1 MKAEKLLFI
10 TGKLAEK
17 SLNKVLQE
25 IQDKNQANPKTP
37 TFKYPRFEYK
47 VEQIGVSVAAL
58 MTPDLIAR
66 RLKSSGDANKMIL
79 PGLCQGDLSALHR
92 QYGIPVER
100 GPDDL
105 KDLPQYFGQIGIAPD
120 LSQYSCQIFAEI
132 VDAPDLTVDE
142 IVAKSNKFKA
152 QGANVIDL
160 GCLPGKPFKHLAD
173 SIRALKSAGF
183 KVSVDSMN
191 TDELLLAGKAGAD
204 YLLSLT
210 EKTLWIAD
218 AVEAAPVL
226 VPAKPGNLASLYR
239 AIEICLKKGKPFY
252 ADAILDPIHFGLT
265 DSIVRYH
272 KLRKKYPQINIL
284 MGVGNLT
291 ELTDADTT
299 GINAVL
305 FGIISELN
313 INAVLATS
321 VSAHAVNAIAEAD
334 IARRMN
340 YRAKQD
346 DRLPRGY
353 SNGLLGLHD
362 RKPFSYNATEIAEF
376 AAQIKDP
383 SFRIMVSEDGVHV
396 YNRDGL
402 LQAIDPFAF
411 YPDLKVENDASH
423 SFYLGVELARAQI
436 AYQLKKRYV
445 QDEELNWGVSN
456 VVPSKDDRKSTDRK
470 KHRETSL
477 KEKQTKKLDSRLR
490 GDEK

>member
-1 MKAEKLLFI
+1 MSGRADNLLFV

-17 SLNKVLQE
+17 SLNKVLQ
-25 IQDKNQANPKTP
+25 DVTANPKTP
-37 TFKYPRFEYK
+37 IFKYRI
-47 VEQIGVSVAAL
+47 EQIGVSVAAL

-66 RLKSSGDANKMIL
+66 RLKSVGDANKMIL

-132 VDAPDLTVDE
+132 VDAPDLSVDE
-142 IVAKSNKFKA
+142 ILTKSNKFKM

-160 GCLPGKPFKHLAD
+160 GCLPGKPFLHLAD
-173 SIRALKSAGF
+173 SIKALKSAGF

-191 TDELLLAGKAGAD
+191 TDELLLAGKSGAD

-210 EKTLWIAD
+210 EHTLWIAD
-218 AVEAAPVL
+218 AVEAKPVL
-226 VPAKPGNLASLYR
+226 VPAKPGNMASLYR
-239 AIEICLKKGKPFY
+239 AIEICLKKGKSFY

-299 GINAVL
+299 GINAIL

-313 INAVLATS
+313 IDAVLTTS
-321 VSAHAVNAIAEAD
+321 VSAHAMNAIAEAD
-334 IARRMN
+334 IARRVN
-340 YRAKQD
+340 FRAKQD

-353 SNGLLGLHD
+353 SNCLLGLHD
-362 RKPFSYNATEIAEF
+362 RKPFSYNNQEIADF

-402 LQAIDPFAF
+402 LQAIDPFKF
-411 YPDLKVENDASH
+411 YPNLKVENDASH
-423 SFYLGVELARAQI
+423 AFYLGVELARAQI
-436 AYQLKKRYV
+436 AWQLKKRYV
-445 QDEELNWGVSN
+445 QDEELNWGIALEN
-456 VVPSKDDRKSTDRK
+456 TGQNTEDRKT
-470 KHRETSL
+470 HREASL
-477 KEKQTKKLDSRLR
+477 KERKAAIKKL
-490 GDEK
+490 

>member
-1 MKAEKLLFI
+1 MKKDSLLFL

-25 IQDKNQANPKTP
+25 VQSNPKTP
-37 TFKYPRFEYK
+37 QFKYR
-47 VEQIGVSVAAL
+47 VEQMGVSVAAL
-58 MTPDLIAR
+58 MTPEMIAR
-66 RLKSSGDANKMIL
+66 RLKNTGDASKMIL
-79 PGLCQGDLSALHR
+79 PGLCQGDLSQLHR

-105 KDLPQYFGQIGIAPD
+105 KDLPEYFGQQGKSPD
-120 LSQYSCQIFAEI
+120 LSQYSVQIFAEI

-142 IVAKSNKFKA
+142 IVVKANQFKA

-160 GCLPGKPFKHLAD
+160 GCLPNKPFVHLAD
-173 SIRALKSAGF
+173 SIKTLKAAGF
-183 KVSVDSMN
+183 KVSVDSIN
-191 TDELLLAGKAGAD
+191 VDELLLAGKSGAD

-226 VPAKPGNLASLYR
+226 IPAKPGNLASLYR
-239 AIEICLKKGKPFY
+239 AIETCLKKNKPFI
-252 ADAILDPIHFGLT
+252 ADAILDPIHFGLA

-272 KLRKKYPQINIL
+272 KLRKKFPQIQIM
-284 MGVGNLT
+284 MGIGNLT

-299 GINAVL
+299 GINAIL
-305 FGIISELN
+305 FGLISELN

-321 VSAHAVNAIAEAD
+321 VSPHAVNAIAEAD
-334 IARRMN
+334 NARRVM
-340 YRAKQD
+340 YAAKQD

-362 RKPFSYNATEIAEF
+362 RKPFSYNTDEIAEI
-376 AAQIKDP
+376 ASQIKDP
-383 SFRIMVSEDGVHV
+383 SFRIMVSDAGVHV
-396 YNRDGL
+396 YNRDGI

-411 YPDLKVENDASH
+411 YADLKVENDASH
-423 SFYLGVELARAQI
+423 AFYLGVELARAQI
-436 AYQLKKRYV
+436 AYQLGKRYV

-456 VVPSKDDRKSTDRK
+456 AVQKTDDRKS
-470 KHRETSL
+470 HRETSL
-477 KEKQTKKLDSRLR
+477 KEKQAKK
-490 GDEK
+490 KPI

>member
-1 MKAEKLLFI
+1 MAEKLLFV

-17 SLNKVLQE
+17 SLNKILQE
-25 IQDKNQANPKTP
+25 VAANPKTP
-37 TFKYPRFEYK
+37 PFKYR

-58 MTPDLIAR
+58 MTPEMIAR
-66 RLKSSGDANKMIL
+66 RLKNSGNANKMIL
-79 PGLCQGDLSALHR
+79 PGLCQGDLSQLHR

-100 GPDDL
+100 GPEDL
-105 KDLPQYFGQIGIAPD
+105 KDLPEYFGQAGKTPD
-120 LSQYSCQIFAEI
+120 LSQYSVQIFAEI

-142 IVAKSNKFKA
+142 IVEKATHFQA

-160 GCLPGKPFKHLAD
+160 GCLPGKPFLHLAD
-173 SIRALKSAGF
+173 TIKALKQAGF

-191 TDELLLAGKAGAD
+191 SDELLLAGKSGAD

-218 AVEAAPVL
+218 AVEALPVL

-265 DSIVRYH
+265 ESIVRYS

-299 GINAVL
+299 GINAIL

-334 IARRMN
+334 IARRVN
-340 YRAKQD
+340 FRAKQD

-362 RKPFSYNATEIAEF
+362 RKPFSYNATEITEF

-402 LQAIDPFAF
+402 LQAIDPFKF

-423 SFYLGVELARAQI
+423 AFYLGVELARAQI
-436 AYQLKKRYV
+436 AHQLGKRYV
-445 QDEELNWGVSN
+445 QDEELNWGASSGVQ
-456 VVPSKDDRKSTDRK
+456 SKGDRKS
-470 KHRETSL
+470 HREASL
-477 KEKQTKKLDSRLR
+477 EEKKSKKT
-490 GDEK
+490 

>member
-1 MKAEKLLFI
+1 MTEKLLFV

-25 IQDKNQANPKTP
+25 VTSNPKSP
-37 TFKYPRFEYK
+37 QFKYR

-66 RLKSSGDANKMIL
+66 RLKNSGNANKMIL

-105 KDLPQYFGQIGIAPD
+105 KDLPEYFGQKGKAPD
-120 LSQYSCQIFAEI
+120 LSQYSVQIFAEI
-132 VDAPDLTVDE
+132 VDAPDLSVDK
-142 IVAKSNKFKA
+142 IVAKSNQFAA

-160 GCLPGKPFKHLAD
+160 GCLPNKPFAHLAD
-173 SIRALKSAGF
+173 AIKALKNAGL

-191 TDELLLAGKAGAD
+191 ADELLLAGKAGAD
-204 YLLSLT
+204 FLLSLT

-218 AVEAAPVL
+218 EVASTPIL
-226 VPAKPGNLASLYR
+226 IPAKAGSLASLYR
-239 AIEICLKKGKPFY
+239 AIEICLKKGKKFI
-252 ADAILDPIHFGLT
+252 ADPILDPIHFGLA

-272 KLRKKYPQINIL
+272 KLRKKYPQIPIM
-284 MGVGNLT
+284 MGVGNVT

-305 FGIISELN
+305 FGLISELN
-313 INAVLATS
+313 INAVLTTS
-321 VSAHAVNAIAEAD
+321 VSPHAVNAIAEAD
-334 IARRMN
+334 IARRVMF
-340 YRAKQD
+340 RAKQD

-353 SNGLLGLHD
+353 STGLNGLHD
-362 RKPFSYNATEIAEF
+362 RKPFSYNAEEIAEF
-376 AAQIKDP
+376 ATQIKDP
-383 SFRIMVSEDGVHV
+383 SFRIMVSDAGVHV

-402 LQAIDPFAF
+402 LQAIDPFKF

-423 SFYLGVELARAQI
+423 AFYLGVELARAQI
-436 AYQLKKRYV
+436 AHQLGKRYV
-445 QDEELNWGVSN
+445 QDEELNFGIGKAQ
-456 VVPSKDDRKSTDRK
+456 SKDDRKS
-470 KHRETSL
+470 HREASL
-477 KEKQTKKLDSRLR
+477 KEKQSKNQAKK
-490 GDEK
+490 E

>member
-1 MKAEKLLFI
+1 MKAEKLLFV

-25 IQDKNQANPKTP
+25 VQANPKTP
-37 TFKYPRFEYK
+37 TFKYR

-66 RLKSSGDANKMIL
+66 RLKSSGYANKMIL
-79 PGLCQGDLSALHR
+79 PGLCQGDLSQLHR

-100 GPDDL
+100 GPEDL

-120 LSQYSCQIFAEI
+120 LSQYRCQIFAEI

-142 IVAKSNKFKA
+142 IVKKSNKFKA

-160 GCLPGKPFKHLAD
+160 GCLPGKPFLHLAD
-173 SIRALKSAGF
+173 SIRALKSSGF

-191 TDELLLAGKAGAD
+191 SDELMLAGKVGAD

-218 AVEAAPVL
+218 DVKALPVL
-226 VPAKPGNLASLYR
+226 VPAKPGNMASLYR

-252 ADAILDPIHFGLT
+252 ADSILDPIHFGLT

-299 GINAVL
+299 GINAIL

-334 IARRMN
+334 IARRVAF
-340 YRAKQD
+340 RAKVD

-362 RKPFSYNATEIAEF
+362 RKPFTYNTTEIAEL
-376 AAQIKDP
+376 ALQIKDP

-402 LQAIDPFAF
+402 LQAIDPFKF

-423 SFYLGVELARAQI
+423 AFYLGVELARAQI

-445 QDEELNWGVSN
+445 QDEELNWGVSTI
-456 VVPSKDDRKSTDRK
+456 VPSKDDRKI
-470 KHRETSL
+470 HREASL
-477 KEKQTKKLDSRLR
+477 KERQAKKVFSRQR
-490 GDEK
+490 MDKK

>member
-1 MKAEKLLFI
+1 MKKTDNLLFV

-17 SLNKVLQE
+17 SLHKVLYE
-25 IQDKNQANPKTP
+25 VTANPKTP
-37 TFKYPRFEYK
+37 AFKYR

-100 GPDDL
+100 GPEDL

-120 LSQYSCQIFAEI
+120 LSNYSCQIFAEI

-142 IVAKSNKFKA
+142 IIAKANRYAA

-160 GCLPGKPFKHLAD
+160 GCLPGKPFLHLAD
-173 SIRALKSAGF
+173 TIKTLKQAGF

-191 TDELLLAGKAGAD
+191 SDELLLAGKSGAD

-226 VPAKPGNLASLYR
+226 VSSKSGNLASLYR

-265 DSIVRYH
+265 QSIVRYS
-272 KLRKKYPQINIL
+272 KLRKKYPNINIL

-334 IARRMN
+334 IARRVN

-362 RKPFSYNATEIAEF
+362 RKPFSYTNQEISEI

-402 LQAIDPFAF
+402 IEAIDPFAF
-411 YPDLKVENDASH
+411 YANLNVENDASH
-423 SFYLGVELARAQI
+423 AFYLGVELARAQI
-436 AYQLKKRYV
+436 AWQLKKRYV
-445 QDEELNWGVSN
+445 QDEALNWGVVSEDRQQ
-456 VVPSKDDRKSTDRK
+456 KTEDRKS
-470 KHRETSL
+470 HREASL
-477 KEKQTKKLDSRLR
+477 KERKNEQLPKSKD
-490 GDEK
+490 

>member
-1 MKAEKLLFI
+1 MAEKLLFV

-25 IQDKNQANPKTP
+25 VAANPKTP
-37 TFKYPRFEYK
+37 PFKYR

-58 MTPDLIAR
+58 MTPEMIAR
-66 RLKSSGDANKMIL
+66 RLKNSGNANKMIL
-79 PGLCQGDLSALHR
+79 PGLCQGDLSQLHR

-100 GPDDL
+100 GPEDL
-105 KDLPQYFGQIGIAPD
+105 KDLPEYFGQAGKTPD
-120 LSQYSCQIFAEI
+120 LSQYSVQIFAEI

-142 IVAKSNKFKA
+142 IVEKATHFQA

-160 GCLPGKPFKHLAD
+160 GCLPGKPFLHLAD
-173 SIRALKSAGF
+173 TIKALKQAGF

-191 TDELLLAGKAGAD
+191 SDELLLAGKSGAD

-218 AVEAAPVL
+218 AVEALPVL

-265 DSIVRYH
+265 ESIVRYS

-299 GINAVL
+299 GINAIL

-334 IARRMN
+334 IARRVN
-340 YRAKQD
+340 FRAKQD

-362 RKPFSYNATEIAEF
+362 RKPFSYNATEITEF

-402 LQAIDPFAF
+402 LQAIDPFKF

-423 SFYLGVELARAQI
+423 AFYLGVELARAQI
-436 AYQLKKRYV
+436 AHQLGKRYV
-445 QDEELNWGVSN
+445 QDEELNWGASSGVQ
-456 VVPSKDDRKSTDRK
+456 SKGDRKS
-470 KHRETSL
+470 HREASL
-477 KEKQTKKLDSRLR
+477 EEKKSKKT
-490 GDEK
+490 